1 MSALADRSLGQLLE
15 QVAAESPSPG
25 GGSSCALACALA
37 AGLVEMAA
45 AFTLARASTPS
56 ATSAWRALRE
66 RAGELRAEAL
76 ELAERELTVYGAVLD
91 ALRAARG
98 RARARASASTAA
110 LSDAA
115 DSPLA
120 VARAAAE
127 VAGLAA
133 EVAHTGN
140 RHLRGD
146 AISAPSWPRR
156 ACTAAARLAEINL
169 TGPPRGPAPRGGRR
183 AAQARAG
190 GPPDGAVAGARRVRS
205 PARGGSRRH
214 GDDADRL
221 PRVRRRSQPARRRHQ
236 RARPGGGGLR
246 ALAPRDRPP
255 RRPAGVRRVRHRA
268 AAAAAGRRRAAR
280 ALPRHERRR
289 LPGRGGRAPRHR
301 RATCST

>member
-45 AFTLARASTPS
+45 AFTLSRAEYAERHERM
-56 ATSAWRALRE
+56 ATLRE
-66 RAGELRAEAL
+66 RAGQLRAEAL

-91 ALRAARG
+91 TLRLPEDAPG
-98 RARARASASTAA
+98 RAERLDAA

-133 EVAHTGN
+133 EVARTGN

-146 AISAPSWPRR
+146 AISGAVLAEA

-169 TGPPRGPAPRGGRR
+169 TGRPGDPRREEAGELPQR
-183 AAQARAG
+183 ALQARLMAL
-190 GPPDGAVAGARRVRS
+190 S
-205 PARGGSRRH
+205 PAR
-214 GDDADRL
+214 D
-221 PRVRRRSQPARRRHQ
+221 V
-236 RARPGGGGLR
+236 
-246 ALAPRDRPP
+246 
-255 RRPAGVRRVRHRA
+255 
-268 AAAAAGRRRAAR
+268 
-280 ALPRHERRR
+280 
-289 LPGRGGRAPRHR
+289 
-301 RATCST
+301 

>member
-37 AGLVEMAA
+37 AGLAEMAA
-45 AFTLARASTPS
+45 AFTLSRAEY
-56 ATSAWRALRE
+56 AERHERMAALRE

-91 ALRAARG
+91 ALRLPEDDPG
-98 RARARASASTAA
+98 RAPRLEAA

-133 EVAHTGN
+133 EVARTGN

-146 AISAPSWPRR
+146 AISGAVLAEA

-169 TGPPRGPAPRGGRR
+169 TGRPLDPRREEASELPQR
-183 AAQARAG
+183 ALQARL
-190 GPPDGAVAGARRVRS
+190 VALS
-205 PARGGSRRH
+205 PSR
-214 GDDADRL
+214 D
-221 PRVRRRSQPARRRHQ
+221 V
-236 RARPGGGGLR
+236 
-246 ALAPRDRPP
+246 
-255 RRPAGVRRVRHRA
+255 
-268 AAAAAGRRRAAR
+268 
-280 ALPRHERRR
+280 
-289 LPGRGGRAPRHR
+289 
-301 RATCST
+301 

>member
-45 AFTLARASTPS
+45 SFTLARAEYAERHERM
-56 ATSAWRALRE
+56 ATLRE
-66 RAGELRAEAL
+66 RAGELRAQAL

-91 ALRAARG
+91 TLRLPEDAPG
-98 RARARASASTAA
+98 RAERLEAA

-133 EVAHTGN
+133 EVARTGN

-146 AISAPSWPRR
+146 AISGAVL
-156 ACTAAARLAEINL
+156 AEARLH
-169 TGPPRGPAPRGGRR
+169 RGGT
-183 AAQARAG
+183 AG
-190 GPPDGAVAGARRVRS
+190 RD
-205 PARGGSRRH
+205 
-214 GDDADRL
+214 
-221 PRVRRRSQPARRRHQ
+221 QP
-236 RARPGGGGLR
+236 
-246 ALAPRDRPP
+246 DRPP
-255 RRPAGVRRVRHRA
+255 RRPAPRGGIRASPARAAGPPGGAVGATRRVGSPA
-268 AAAAAGRRRAAR
+268 
-280 ALPRHERRR
+280 
-289 LPGRGGRAPRHR
+289 RGG
-301 RATCST
+301 S